1 MYVARDVVTGNHQ
14 REATISGLV
23 PLLLPG
29 VGHAEELLETLRG
42 PRFGLGSVHMVPSY
56 DMTAP
61 GFDPARY
68 WRGPSWFNMAWLM
81 IQALRSRGLSAEAA
95 TVAAQVRRLAVSEG
109 FPEYVDPLTGS
120 AHGTRSFS
128 WTAALSLDLELNE
141 KSVLP

>member
-1 MYVARDVVTGNHQ
+1 
-14 REATISGLV
+14 
-23 PLLLPG
+23 
-29 VGHAEELLETLRG
+29 
-42 PRFGLGSVHMVPSY
+42 MVPSY

-61 GFDPARY
+61 GFEPARY

-81 IQALRSRGLSAEAA
+81 IQALRSRELSAEAA
-95 TVAAQVRRLAVSEG
+95 TVAAQARRLAVTER

>member
-68 WRGPSWFNMAWLM
+68 WRGPSWFNMAWL
-81 IQALRSRGLSAEAA
+81 I
-95 TVAAQVRRLAVSEG
+95 
-109 FPEYVDPLTGS
+109 DPG
-120 AHGTRSFS
+120 
-128 WTAALSLDLELNE
+128 AALPRAVGGGSDRGRRRYAAW
-141 KSVLP
+141 P